1 MDGGRLPG
9 PFITYTWRG
18 VLEMC
23 LSCLPPLL
31 LCPTV
36 ICEWGGGGGGE
47 QEARKE
53 WRNLLQGRSLSGKHL
68 TALVNSAC
76 ARARLSAGL
85 RPGVGLGCAAWPSPV
100 FHSCA
105 PIFDKL
111 ASNRIAAQLSSNLMA
126 SGQPQD
132 SLEHPGSPPL
142 PP

>member
-1 MDGGRLPG
+1 MAACQVPLSP
-9 PFITYTWRG
+9 ICG
-18 VLEMC
+18 VESWKCVSLV
-23 LSCLPPLL
+23 L
-31 LCPTV
+31 LCPTAEVSV
-36 ICEWGGGGGGE
+36 ICEWGDGGGGE

-53 WRNLLQGRSLSGKHL
+53 WCNLLQGQSLSGKHL

-85 RPGVGLGCAAWPSPV
+85 RSGVGLGCAAWPSPV

-126 SGQPQD
+126 SGRAQD
-132 SLEHPGSPPL
+132 LLEHPGSPPL
-142 PP
+142 HP